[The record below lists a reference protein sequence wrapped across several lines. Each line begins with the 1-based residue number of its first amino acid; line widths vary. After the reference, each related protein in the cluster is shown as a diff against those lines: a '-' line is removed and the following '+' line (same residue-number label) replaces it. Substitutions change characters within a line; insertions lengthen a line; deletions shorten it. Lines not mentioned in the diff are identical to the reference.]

1 MILLTI
7 PLIMIGATTGLLLTG
22 AFLDFNAMLGLLSLG
37 GIIINN
43 GIVMIERID
52 LDRAQGKSVEDAV
65 VASAL
70 VRARPIVMTTLTT
83 ILGLMP
89 LMLFGGALWFA
100 MTIVIMFGLAAGTVL
115 TLGVVPVLYSLFFD
129 FSRSEQAAPTP
140 VSA

>member
-1 MILLTI
+1 
-7 PLIMIGATTGLLLTG
+7 
-22 AFLDFNAMLGLLSLG
+22 LG

-43 GIVMIERID
+43 GIVMIERVD
-52 LDRAQGKSVEDAV
+52 LERAEGKSVEEAV

-70 VRARPIVMTTLTT
+70 VRARPIIMTTLTT

-89 LMLFGGALWFA
+89 LMLFGGELWFA

-129 FSRSEQAAPTP
+129 FARSDKGTAPAP